1 MDYGEK
7 HAREGIIQDHG
18 RSASPLVRR
27 EYRELRLRRTWRA
40 RSLTARD
47 KSNQD
52 PSAFADLL
60 IEKLMETTVRDTV
73 ESQTRRIF
81 RLVKRGNRSLS
92 KEWKVLQKKVF
103 LGEKSVEEQR
113 PALKNNASLW
123 EFVRAAV

>member
-60 IEKLMETTVRDTV
+60 IEKLMETTVRETV
-73 ESQTRRIF
+73 ESQTKRVVMHSRF
-81 RLVKRGNRSLS
+81 VKSGNRSLS
-92 KEWKVLQKKVF
+92 KERRVFQKRVL
-103 LGEKSVEEQR
+103 LREKSVEDQR
-113 PALKNNASLW
+113 PGLKNNASL
-123 EFVRAAV
+123 